1 MVTPDDPNPFNSNF
15 HFTQTFIF
23 RGRGKMTL
31 FSLIG
36 SEGLFVHIGKGSL
49 SLAKITGTFLCVN
62 KSPQKFLCVNK
73 SAPISGRLFSHA
85 AQISSLTPSYL
96 TFQYLIISPGLA
108 AKEIPFV

>member
-1 MVTPDDPNPFNSNF
+1 
-15 HFTQTFIF
+15 
-23 RGRGKMTL
+23 MTL